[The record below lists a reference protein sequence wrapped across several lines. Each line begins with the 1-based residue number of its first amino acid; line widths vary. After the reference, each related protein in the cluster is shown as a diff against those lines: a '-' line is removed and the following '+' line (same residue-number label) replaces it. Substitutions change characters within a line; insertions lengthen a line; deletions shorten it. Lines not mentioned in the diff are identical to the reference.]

1 MHLSHPPFSG
11 AYAPDDVHFLLSPVA
26 VDYTPVAEKERL
38 IQRGEKHY
46 SDMLSEEPAPSAVH
60 QAIYRQAMTQFGPRL
75 AGEVAALALGL
86 ATQISARPLVLV
98 SLVRAGVP
106 LGVCLLHALR
116 EQGIEAVHYGISIIR
131 DRGID
136 HAALDYITARHG
148 SEGVVFV
155 DGWTGKGAI
164 SRELTRSLAGYPAFR
179 RASRLAVL
187 ADPGGCA
194 WLSASGEDWLMP
206 FGILGAPVSGLVSRS
221 LWRDSGFHGSMYCEH
236 LQQHDVSQAFVAE
249 IDALRAAHPEPVIAA
264 RPDPEQRTMLRH
276 LSQRVITMLA
286 ETYQVDSLNR
296 IKPGIAEATRA
307 VMRRVP
313 EHVLVS
319 HRHDADVALLVHL
332 AEGAGIRVEEAGDAL
347 GVYRAVTIIRKVA

>member
-1 MHLSHPPFSG
+1 MYAFRSPFSG
-11 AYAPDDVHFLLSPVA
+11 AYAPGDVQFLLSLVE

-46 SDMLSEEPAPSAVH
+46 SDMLSEEPAPSAAH
-60 QAIYRQAMTQFGPRL
+60 QTIYRQAMAQFGPRL

-98 SLVRAGVP
+98 SLVRGGVP

-116 EQGIEAVHYGISIIR
+116 DLGIEAVHYGVSIIR
-131 DRGID
+131 DRGLD
-136 HAALDYITARHG
+136 QAALDYIITRHG
-148 SEGVVFV
+148 SEGAVFV

-164 SRELTRSLAGYPAFR
+164 SRELTRSLAHYPAFP
-179 RASRLAVL
+179 RAPRLVVL

-221 LWRDSGFHGSMYCEH
+221 LWRDSGFHGAMYCDH
-236 LQQHDVSQAFVAE
+236 LQAYDVSQAFVAD
-249 IDALRAAHPEPVIAA
+249 IDALRTAQTGPVTAA

-319 HRHDADVALLVHL
+319 NRNDVDVALLVHL
-332 AEGAGIRVEEAGDAL
+332 AESAGIQVEEAGDAL
-347 GVYRAVTIIRKVA
+347 GVYRAATIIRKVA